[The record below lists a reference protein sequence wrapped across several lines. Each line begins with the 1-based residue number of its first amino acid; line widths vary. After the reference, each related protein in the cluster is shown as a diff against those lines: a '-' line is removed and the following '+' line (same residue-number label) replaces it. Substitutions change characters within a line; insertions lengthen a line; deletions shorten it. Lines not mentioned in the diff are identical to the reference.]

1 MKKANT
7 KSKLILSLMALAF
20 SVSTFAQDI
29 SGSWKGVLD
38 VKGQEIPLLFNVK
51 NDNDILS
58 STMDSPSQ
66 GAVGIQMDKTLFEDN
81 QLTIAFT
88 QGGIKYVGVL
98 DKDTVNGTFYQGGM
112 ELPLKLMKTVK
123 TKPGDVS
130 LPSSKDSLDK
140 LASFDSGTYK
150 YSAEDYF
157 ENPATSAFQFSP
169 KGNYFSYREKD
180 DNGKNHVYVKNI
192 ITDEVKR
199 AIEEGEELIRGYG
212 WANDN
217 RLMYIKDNG
226 GNENYQLF
234 AANLDGSNPKALTPF
249 DEVQVNLSNLLKD
262 QPDHVIILMNKDNK
276 QIFEPYKI
284 NIVTGDMEKLFEN
297 KDASSPISGYEFD
310 KDGVLR
316 GYTKQQNGVE
326 YVLYYRTGIDQPFN
340 EVVTTSWKDSFSLVA
355 FNYNTPYMHDAYVLT
370 NLENNTSELV
380 LYDLA
385 KKRTIEKIYS
395 NKTFD
400 VGGLSRSRKR
410 DYEVDYY
417 YYTGEKRHVV
427 PVSKYYKKL
436 DKKFKKQFGD
446 KAFSIVD
453 QTDDEDKYLII
464 LQSDKLYGT
473 YYTYNVKSDKFTKI
487 LDLMPQLHEE
497 DMAEMRPVNFTSRD
511 GLKIYGYI
519 TIPKAIKKGETV
531 PLIVNPHGGPYGVR
545 DNWGFNPETQ
555 LFASRGFATL
565 QVNYRGSGG
574 YGKNFFLKGNKQIG
588 RKMLNDLEDAVA
600 YAKTLD
606 FIDTNKVAIYGASY
620 GGLATLGS
628 LVKTPD
634 LYTCGIDYVG
644 VSNLF
649 TFFESFPEYWKPYMA
664 QFNEQWYNSEDEAD
678 QKIMTEVSPALHI
691 DKITKPLFVI
701 QGANDPRVNIDESDQ
716 VVKSMRARNI
726 DVPYM
731 VKYDEGH
738 GFAHEENRVE
748 LYKAM
753 LGFFAQHLK

>member
-1 MKKANT
+1 MKQANT
-7 KSKLILSLMALAF
+7 KSKLILSLLALAF
-20 SVSTFAQDI
+20 SISTFAQDI
-29 SGSWKGVLD
+29 SGSWKGVLN

-192 ITDEVKR
+192 KTDEVKR

-217 RLMYIKDNG
+217 RLVYIKDNG

-249 DEVQVNLSNLLKD
+249 DEVQVNFSNLLKD

-340 EVVTTSWKDSFSLVA
+340 EVVTTNWKDSFSLVA
-355 FNYNTPYMHDAYVLT
+355 FNYNTSYMHDAYVLT

-385 KKRTIEKIYS
+385 KKQTLEKIYS
-395 NKTFD
+395 NETFD

-473 YYTYNVKSDKFTKI
+473 YYTYDVKNDKFTKI

-519 TIPKAIKKGETV
+519 TIPKTIKKGETV

-555 LFASRGFATL
+555 LFASRGYATL

-574 YGKNFFLKGNKQIG
+574 YGKDFFLKGNKQIG

-606 FIDTNKVAIYGASY
+606 FIDANKVAIYGASY

-649 TFFESFPEYWKPYMA
+649 TFFKSFPEYWKPYMA

-738 GFAHEENRVE
+738 GFAHEENRVA

>member
-1 MKKANT
+1 MKQANT
-7 KSKLILSLMALAF
+7 KSKLILSLLALAF
-20 SVSTFAQDI
+20 SISTFAQDI
-29 SGSWKGVLD
+29 SGSWKGVLN

-130 LPSSKDSLDK
+130 LPSSKGSLDK

-192 ITDEVKR
+192 KTDEVKR

-217 RLMYIKDNG
+217 RLVYIKDNG

-249 DEVQVNLSNLLKD
+249 DEVQVNFSNLLKD

-340 EVVTTSWKDSFSLVA
+340 EVVTTNWKDSFSLVA
-355 FNYNTPYMHDAYVLT
+355 FNYNTSYMHDAYVLT

-385 KKRTIEKIYS
+385 KKQTLEKIYS
-395 NKTFD
+395 NETFD

-473 YYTYNVKSDKFTKI
+473 YYTYDVKNDKFTKI

-519 TIPKAIKKGETV
+519 TIPKTIKKGETV

-555 LFASRGFATL
+555 LFASRGYATL

-574 YGKNFFLKGNKQIG
+574 YGKDFFLKGNKQIG

-606 FIDTNKVAIYGASY
+606 FIDANKVAIYGASY

-649 TFFESFPEYWKPYMA
+649 TFFKSFPEYWKPYMA

-738 GFAHEENRVE
+738 GFAHEENRVA

>member
-1 MKKANT
+1 
-7 KSKLILSLMALAF
+7 
-20 SVSTFAQDI
+20 
-29 SGSWKGVLD
+29 
-38 VKGQEIPLLFNVK
+38 
-51 NDNDILS
+51 
-58 STMDSPSQ
+58 MDSPSQ
-66 GAVGIQMDKTLFEDN
+66 GATGIPMDKTEFEDN

-98 DKDTVNGTFYQGGM
+98 ANEIINGTFFQGGM
-112 ELPLKLMKTVK
+112 ELPLDLTKTVK

-130 LPSSKDSLDK
+130 LPSSKDALDK
-140 LASFDSGTYK
+140 LAAFDNGSYK

-157 ENPATSAFQFSP
+157 QDPSKSSFQFSP
-169 KGNYFSYREKD
+169 KGNYFSFREKD
-180 DNGKNHVYVKNI
+180 ENGKNHVYVKD
-192 ITDEVKR
+192 TKTEKVTL
-199 AIEEGEELIRGYG
+199 AIKEGEELIRGYG

-217 RLMYIKDNG
+217 RLVYIKDNG

-249 DEVQVNLSNLLKD
+249 EDV
-262 QPDHVIILMNKDNK
+262 
-276 QIFEPYKI
+276 
-284 NIVTGDMEKLFEN
+284 
-297 KDASSPISGYEFD
+297 KDASSPIAGYEFD
-310 KDGVLR
+310 KDGELR

-326 YVLYYRTGIDQPFN
+326 YVLYYRTGDDQPFN
-340 EVVTTSWKDSFSLVA
+340 EIVTTNWQDSFSIVA
-355 FNYNTPYMHDAYVLT
+355 FNYNTSYKHDAYVLT
-370 NLENNTSELV
+370 NLESNTSELV
-380 LYDLA
+380 LYDLE
-385 KKRTIEKIYS
+385 KKEIIEKIYS
-395 NKTFD
+395 NNTFD
-400 VGGLSRSRKR
+400 VGGLSRSKKR
-410 DYEVDYY
+410 NYEVDYY
-417 YYTGEKRHVV
+417 YYTGEKTHVV
-427 PVSKYYKKL
+427 PVSSYYKKL
-436 DKKFKKQFGD
+436 DKKFKKEFGD
-446 KAFSIVD
+446 KVYSIVD
-453 QTDDEDKYLII
+453 KTDDEDKYLII
-464 LQSDKLYGT
+464 LQTDKLYGT
-473 YYTYNVKSDKFTKI
+473 YYTYDVKKDEFTKI

-497 DMAEMRPVNFTSRD
+497 DMAEMRPINFTTRD
-511 GLKIYGYI
+511 GLKVYGYI
-519 TIPKAIKKGETV
+519 TIPNNIKKGERV

-545 DNWGFNPETQ
+545 DYWGFNPETQ
-555 LFASRGFATL
+555 LFASRGYATL

-574 YGKNFFLKGNKQIG
+574 YGKDFFLAGNKQIG

-606 FIDTNKVAIYGASY
+606 FIDNEKVAIYGASY

-678 QKIMTEVSPALHI
+678 QKIMTAVSPALHV
-691 DKITKPLFVI
+691 DEITKPLFVI

-738 GFAHEENRVE
+738 GFSHEENKVE